1 MSSSF
6 ASGAGFISRGTQ
18 TDLTAAAPPPVAV
31 AQAANY
37 ESKSFSSMEQYR
49 YVSNL
54 HTTHMASYLT
64 YIPHTWPVI
73 WPTYHTYGQ
82 LSDLHT
88 THGQLSDL
96 HTTHTASYLTY
107 IPHIR
112 PVIFLFFGSQII
124 LVALCVFGSLYI
136 DYMLINDKI
145 LNMYSIIF
153 FIKLCTL
160 YLDSI
165 FLYIYDTHVLP

>member
-18 TDLTAAAPPPVAV
+18 TDLTAGAPPPVAV

-64 YIPHTWPVI
+64 YIPHIWPVIWPTYHTYGQLSDLHTTHMASYLTYIPHIWPVIWPTYHTWPVI

-88 THGQLSDL
+88 TH
-96 HTTHTASYLTY
+96 TASYLSFLWFTN
-107 IPHIR
+107 HI
-112 PVIFLFFGSQII
+112 G
-124 LVALCVFGSLYI
+124 GSLCIWFSVYWLHA
-136 DYMLINDKI
+136 Y
-145 LNMYSIIF
+145 
-153 FIKLCTL
+153 
-160 YLDSI
+160 
-165 FLYIYDTHVLP
+165 